1 MYRAPIIYV
10 VFLWRM
16 GKALPPYFADSEPD
30 LRAIGQEPRITA
42 YVVRKTSLVY
52 EQVS

>member
-1 MYRAPIIYV
+1 MYRTPMIYV

-30 LRAIGQEPRITA
+30 LREIGKEPRITA
-42 YVVRKTSLVY
+42 YSVRKASLVY
-52 EQVS
+52 N